1 MTRNQEIAQTILQQ
15 LGGHQF
21 TVMTGAK
28 NFVAIENG
36 LRFQIGRNATRANC
50 VKVILDWDDTYTM
63 QFWYKGREVNVY
75 SIMMKYMNKGLSDQQ
90 FNETVQKAI
99 EKSTKAAE
107 PKMLKEYHGLF
118 FDQLQE
124 FFTEFTHMY
133 TKL

>member
-15 LGGHQF
+15 LGGNHF
-21 TVMTGAK
+21 AVMTGAK

-36 LRFQIGRNATRANC
+36 LRFQIGRNATKANC

-63 QFWYKGREVNVY
+63 QFWYKGREVNPY
-75 SIMMKYMNKGLSDQQ
+75 TIMMKYMNKGLTEQQ

-107 PKMLKEYHGLF
+107 PKIMKEYTGLF

-133 TKL
+133 TRL

>member
-15 LGGHQF
+15 LGGHHF

-28 NFVAIENG
+28 NFVAIDNG

-75 SIMMKYMNKGLSDQQ
+75 SIMMKYMDKGLSEQE
-90 FNETVQKAI
+90 FNETVKKATD
-99 EKSTKAAE
+99 KAMKAAE
-107 PKMLKEYHGLF
+107 PKMLKEYTGLF
-118 FDQLQE
+118 FDQLQPL
-124 FFTEFTHMY
+124 FTEFTHMY
-133 TKL
+133 TSL